1 MNVSFE
7 GMALG
12 DTSLIEWLSSMHK
25 VLVPSLST
33 QRIER
38 REGGRDG
45 GRKGGREK
53 KRKLTYIVIEYKDR
67 QEAIGM
73 IHRKLQGG
81 VSCDWLRC
89 KLHR

>member
-1 MNVSFE
+1 MME
-7 GMALG
+7 RKEKERG
-12 DTSLIEWLSSMHK
+12 ERK
-25 VLVPSLST
+25 K
-33 QRIER
+33 RER
-38 REGGRDG
+38 REGGMEG
-45 GRKGGREK
+45 KK

-73 IHRKLQGG
+73 IPRKLQGG